1 MVTAVSAA
9 PAAAT
14 NASVEAVPT
23 HTVQR
28 LSRRKLLRAGLAA
41 GALAAASGLAPR
53 RTIERALAAA
63 PAPSGCASLSAIEH
77 VVILINENRSFD
89 SYFGTYRGVRG
100 FADPHNRKVFAQ
112 AFPGAAGIPYGGRL
126 LPFRFDTNAQG
137 ECVNDIDHS
146 WGPQHESWHG
156 GGMDAFLSVHLG
168 TNGLRD
174 GPNTMGYYGRADL
187 PFFHALADAFT
198 ICDGYHCSV
207 IGPTDPN
214 RLYSLSATLDPAGV
228 AGGPIL
234 STSATRVERLGTLT
248 WTTMPEQL
256 EARGIS
262 WKVYGGPDANYG
274 DNVLPYFK
282 AYQENAALAANAF
295 TPTFPGTFEA
305 DCAAGTLPQV
315 SWLLAPLLESEHPTA
330 PVTYGEVAA
339 ATALD
344 ALVAN
349 PGLWAKTVLF
359 VTHDENGGFFDHVPP
374 PVAPRGTPGEY
385 LTVDPLPSDASGT
398 AGPIG
403 LGFRVPLL
411 VVSPF
416 ARGGL
421 VCSDTF
427 DHTSLL
433 RFLETRFGA
442 EVPNLSAWR
451 RSVTGDLT
459 SAFNF
464 AAPDASVPA
473 LPSPS
478 LADPRVLVSDCPR
491 NAPDTGDE
499 SFPTVTGYP
508 LPPPPQTMP
517 GQEPGKPRRP
527 SGLCC

>member
-1 MVTAVSAA
+1 
-9 PAAAT
+9 
-14 NASVEAVPT
+14 
-23 HTVQR
+23 
-28 LSRRKLLRAGLAA
+28 
-41 GALAAASGLAPR
+41 
-53 RTIERALAAA
+53 
-63 PAPSGCASLSAIEH
+63 
-77 VVILINENRSFD
+77 
-89 SYFGTYRGVRG
+89 
-100 FADPHNRKVFAQ
+100 
-112 AFPGAAGIPYGGRL
+112 
-126 LPFRFDTNAQG
+126 
-137 ECVNDIDHS
+137 
-146 WGPQHESWHG
+146 
-156 GGMDAFLSVHLG
+156 MDAFLSVHLQE
-168 TNGLRD
+168 NGLRD
-174 GPNTMGYYGRADL
+174 GPNTMGYYTREDL
-187 PFFHALADAFT
+187 PFFYALADAFT

-214 RLYSLSATLDPAGV
+214 RLYSLSGTIDPTGAQ
-228 AGGPIL
+228 GGPIL
-234 STSATRVERLGTLT
+234 TTSATRTERFGTLT

-256 EARGIS
+256 QARGIS

-282 AYQENAALAANAF
+282 AYQQDPVLAANAL

-315 SWLLAPLLESEHPTA
+315 SWILAPLLQSEHPPA
-330 PVTYGEVAA
+330 PVTYGEAA
-339 ATALD
+339 AAQVLD

-349 PGLWAKTVLF
+349 PAIWAKTALF
-359 VTHDENGGFFDHVPP
+359 VTYDENGGFFDHVPP
-374 PVAPRGTPGEY
+374 PAAPAGTPGEY
-385 LTVDPLPSDASGT
+385 LTVDPLPSDAAGI

-416 ARGGL
+416 TRGGF

-433 RFLETRFGA
+433 RFLERRFGA

-464 AAPDASVPA
+464 AAPPDRSVPT
-473 LPSPS
+473 LPRPS
-478 LADPRVLVSDCPR
+478 LADPRVLTSDCPT
-491 NAPDTGDE
+491 NAPGAGEE

-517 GQEPGKPRRP
+517 KQEPGKPRRP
-527 SGLCC
+527 SGC